1 MEATVLSWHL
11 FGYCSTYP
19 KFCEI
24 TYCQYLWKGFSDFI
38 DFLHVVIW
46 ILLDILWSYKN
57 MLFWVGSVSHTL
69 SSNRIVRGFKLKNLE
84 NYIRHQIHF
93 LLPLKLRKHHAVLGY
108 DPKKL
113 LINQLAEYF
122 TFDSLILVQGA
133 HCYIVLVSRSHQ
145 QNNYTKRAIW
155 NYCKTKS
162 WLK

>member
-1 MEATVLSWHL
+1 MEATVSSCHL
-11 FGYCSTYP
+11 FGYCPTYP

-24 TYCQYLWKGFSDFI
+24 TYCQYLWKAFSDFV

-57 MLFWVGSVSHTL
+57 MLFWVDSVSHTL
-69 SSNRIVRGFKLKNLE
+69 LSNGIVRCFKLKKLE
-84 NYIRHQIHF
+84 NYIRLQIHF
-93 LLPLKLRKHHAVLGY
+93 LLPLKLRKHNAVLGY
-108 DPKKL
+108 GPYL
-113 LINQLAEYF
+113 LINQFAEYL
-122 TFDSLILVQGA
+122 TFDSLILVQRD

-145 QNNYTKRAIW
+145 PNHYTKSALW